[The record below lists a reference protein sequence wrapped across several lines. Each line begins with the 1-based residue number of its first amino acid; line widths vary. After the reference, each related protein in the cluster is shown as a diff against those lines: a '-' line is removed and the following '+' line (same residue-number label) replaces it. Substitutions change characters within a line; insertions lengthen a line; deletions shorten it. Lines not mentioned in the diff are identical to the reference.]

1 MKKIIALL
9 LSVVIIT
16 GCNLKEKIEKDIT
29 NNPSSNVPIL
39 EFDKYKG
46 FSIDNVKSLNVIK
59 YTVAGISEETV
70 SEMDEI
76 QSIFNYISRFSV
88 GNETAMACEDNT
100 TIYEFIMKDDSK
112 VSFEIECDWLVV
124 GNKRYELDK
133 NK

>member
-1 MKKIIALL
+1 MKKIIVLL

-29 NNPSSNVPIL
+29 NTPSSNVPIL